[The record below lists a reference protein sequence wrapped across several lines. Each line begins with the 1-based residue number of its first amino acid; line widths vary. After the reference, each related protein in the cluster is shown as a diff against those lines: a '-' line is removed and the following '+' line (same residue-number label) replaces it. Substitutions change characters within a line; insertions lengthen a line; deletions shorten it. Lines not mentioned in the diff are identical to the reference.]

1 MSDTVEGHKA
11 SDTAME
17 QSILDITSRSSKSK
31 QQKHVLQ
38 AKPPPEQL
46 PKQPEMKAAAV
57 QVPLSPPT
65 PWLAHQRL

>member
-46 PKQPEMKAAAV
+46 PKQMKAAAV
-57 QVPLSPPT
+57 QVPLSQPT